1 MCRETRTTTPG
12 TVQIKRMCGHTGV
25 PAEAG
30 TGQRPPVDRTQCP
43 RHPREHTA
51 VQSWHHEGS
60 TLQDVSSTYFS
71 GPCRGGATTGLVQ
84 EAPGLTGRYEAGSR
98 GHERERGTP
107 AVDPDRGSPLRI
119 GTLQQQGHPHTV
131 QKGHGLQRQG
141 HPHTHCRKGTG
152 RTNRG
157 TRTHTMQKGH
167 GEPASDSSTMC
178 VFRVGTLAG
187 GTGSY
192 SAQGAV
198 STFSA
203 SCRPSYE
210 NCMALKRAFFS
221 NAVQIHVGF
230 NRRSRTEYVPVSSGR
245 TQHPWQ
251 LRSSS
256 WRARCK

>member
-43 RHPREHTA
+43 RHPREHTV

-71 GPCRGGATTGLVQ
+71 GTCREGDTTGAVQ

-107 AVDPDRGSPLRI
+107 AVGPDRGSPLRM

-131 QKGHGLQRQG
+131 QKGHGLHRQG
-141 HPHTHCRKGTG
+141 HPHTHCRKGMGSRHQTPPQCACSGWGHLQAG
-152 RTNRG
+152 RGVTVYR
-157 TRTHTMQKGH
+157 
-167 GEPASDSSTMC
+167 EPCRHS
-178 VFRVGTLAG
+178 VRVAG
-187 GTGSY
+187 LPMRI
-192 SAQGAV
+192 V
-198 STFSA
+198 W
-203 SCRPSYE
+203 P
-210 NCMALKRAFFS
+210 
-221 NAVQIHVGF
+221 
-230 NRRSRTEYVPVSSGR
+230 
-245 TQHPWQ
+245 
-251 LRSSS
+251 
-256 WRARCK
+256 